1 MINIRPQ
8 GLSEYVGQD
17 EVKGKMSMLV
27 SVYKKTGKVPE
38 PILLTA
44 KPGRGKTSLARAFAN
59 DMGTDY
65 IEVYSPLLK
74 KEEDVFN
81 LLRNGGK
88 GIKRGSTIL
97 LDEVHS
103 LSPVAQLLLL
113 PILEDRKLTH
123 GGHTWNFP
131 DWCWIFATTNP
142 GMISRPVYDR
152 IVNKCELV
160 DYTIDEL
167 TSIGNATANKLNVN
181 IEPEVLVKLSSISF
195 GTPRLINGFIKS
207 LSNYMIAHDI
217 EYFTTQYLSKFLA
230 FSGVNNIGLT
240 RHDLTYL
247 DCLYSN
253 TLNGTR
259 VPVGGKAILKR
270 TGLTADEVDN
280 LIEPKLLSLSF
291 IGLSGKGR
299 FITDKGLDYLADNVY
314 NRI

>member
-1 MINIRPQ
+1 MTNIRPQ
-8 GLSEYVGQD
+8 GLADYVGQK
-17 EVKGKMSMLV
+17 EVKDKMSMLV
-27 SVYKKTGKVPE
+27 SVFKKTGKVPE

-44 KPGRGKTSLARAFAN
+44 KAGRGKTSLARAFAK
-59 DMGTDY
+59 DMGVDY

-74 KEEDVFN
+74 KEEDIFN
-81 LLRNGGK
+81 LLKNGGK
-88 GIKRGSTIL
+88 GIKRGTVIL
-97 LDEVHS
+97 LDECHA
-103 LSPVAQLLLL
+103 LSPVAQLMLL
-113 PILEDRKLTH
+113 PILEDKQLRH
-123 GGHTWNFP
+123 GTKVWNFP
-131 DWCWIFATTNP
+131 DWCWVFATTNA

-160 DYTIDEL
+160 DYFIDEL
-167 TSIGNATANKLNVN
+167 TTIGQATAEKLKVN
-181 IEPEVLVKLSSISF
+181 LEHSVLEKLSSISF

-207 LSNYMIAHDI
+207 LSNYMIAQDI
-217 EYFTTQYLSKFLA
+217 KHFTTQHLNRFLT
-230 FSGVNNIGLT
+230 FSGVNSIGLT
-240 RHDLTYL
+240 GHDLTYL

-259 VPVGGKAILKR
+259 IPVGGKAILKR